1 MKTITIAS
9 GKGGT
14 LKTSL
19 TAALAVRACQDAH
32 KVAMIDLNEDQ
43 GSLEQWWNLRGKPAQ
58 PHLDTSSRSVAQCA
72 KALSATYDWL
82 FIDTPPYNM
91 SLVEEAIEV
100 ADLVLIPVRCGFFD
114 LMAAKEIVALCRQN
128 GKPHAFVLVAISGH
142 HKMALAQAVEAIERA
157 ELGHICTTQI
167 KNRQSWVVAV
177 TKGKTGPEFDKEA
190 RAEIVALW
198 SEVQELA
205 RKGGN
210 Q

>member
-9 GKGGT
+9 GKGGN

-43 GSLEQWWNLRGKPAQ
+43 GSLEQWWSLRGKPAQ
-58 PHLDTSSRSVAQCA
+58 PHLDTSARSVAQCV

-91 SLVEEAIEV
+91 ALVEEAIEV
-100 ADLVLIPVRCGFFD
+100 ADLVLVPVRCGFFD
-114 LMAAKEIVALCRQN
+114 LMAAKEIVALCQKA
-128 GKPHAFVLVAISGH
+128 GKPHAFVLVAVTGY
-142 HKMALAQAVEAIERA
+142 HKMALEQAVVAIEHA
-157 ELGHICTTQI
+157 QLGHICTTQI
-167 KNRQSWVVAV
+167 KNRQSWIVAI

-190 RAEIVALW
+190 RAEIGALW

-205 RKGGN
+205 QKGRD